1 MAAHAKIWGS
11 VSGKL
16 SPSLSHRWQKGGL
29 GRRSL
34 ESQAQVPVQP
44 RLLPGPRSAHL

>member
-1 MAAHAKIWGS
+1 MTAHAKIWGS

-16 SPSLSHRWQKGGL
+16 SPSLFHRWQGGGL

-44 RLLPGPRSAHL
+44 HLLLGPRSPHL